1 MKKVKIGNKLV
12 GEGEPTFIVAEAGVN
27 HQGELYI
34 AKMLVDVAV
43 DAKADA
49 VKFQKRTIEK
59 ILTKEGLKRPYGGP
73 HSFGETYGEHRRALE
88 LSGDDY
94 KEIKRY
100 CDEKGIIFL
109 ASAWDE
115 DSADFLEKLHVP
127 AYKIASADL
136 TNTPLLEYIAQ
147 KGKPVILS
155 TGMSNMDEIE
165 HAVNSIK
172 KYNDQLILM
181 QCTSTYPSRF
191 EDIHLEVI
199 KTLSKKFNV
208 PVGYSGHE
216 LGIAISLAA
225 VALGAVMIERHFTID
240 RTMKGGDHAAS
251 LEPRGL
257 KKLVR
262 DIRAFENAKGSAEKR
277 LLESEIPIRKKLAK
291 SIISKIEIKKGT
303 VITRDMLTVK
313 GPGTG
318 FAPYEMDLVIG
329 KRAKR
334 DIKEDIV
341 LTKGDIE

>member
-1 MKKVKIGNKLV
+1 MKRVKIGNKFV

-27 HQGELYI
+27 HQGKLHI
-34 AKMLVDVAV
+34 AKMLVDIAV
-43 DAKADA
+43 DARVDA
-49 VKFQKRTIEK
+49 VKFQKRKIER
-59 ILTKEGLKRPYGGP
+59 ILTKEGLERPYGGP
-73 HSFGETYGEHRRALE
+73 HSFGETYGEHRKALE
-88 LSGDDY
+88 LSEDDY

-115 DSADFLEKLHVP
+115 ESADFIEELNVP
-127 AYKIASADL
+127 AYKMASADL
-136 TNTPLLEYIAQ
+136 TNTPLLEHIAK

-155 TGMSNMDEIE
+155 TGMSSMDEIE
-165 HAVNSIK
+165 HAVNTIK
-172 KYNDQLILM
+172 RYNDQLILM
-181 QCTSTYPSRF
+181 QCTSTYPSEF

-199 KTLSKKFNV
+199 KTLKNRFNV

-251 LEPRGL
+251 LEPPGL

-262 DIRAFENAKGSAEKR
+262 DIRAFEKAKGSAEKR

-291 SIISKIEIKKGT
+291 SIVSKVEIKKGT
-303 VITRDMLTVK
+303 EITKDMLTTK

-318 FAPYEMDLVIG
+318 FAPYQMDLVVG
-329 KRAKR
+329 KKAKR
-334 DIKEDIV
+334 DIKEDTV
-341 LTKGDIE
+341 LVEEDIE